1 VRERESARN
10 REGILLPPTHRHITV
25 HPHTHPHAHATPTHL
40 VKLFSTAMT
49 KSPVPPPPPR
59 GPALR
64 CLSPIKAPSPRPE
77 LLTPPLGSLPIPP
90 LAPPSDS
97 RSLFIR
103 SATAA
108 GRKSRCVCVVVVCVT
123 VVCGVCASARSRETK
138 RKNTRCVL
146 ACVCVRVCVWCVCVC
161 SCVCTF
167 VPASDKCTTHQPTY
181 GRNRLPTP
189 LQQSM
194 YGRK

>member
-103 SATAA
+103 SAMAA
-108 GRKSRCVCVVVVCVT
+108 GRKSRCVCSGFVCDSSLRCAHRQDPERQRERT
-123 VVCGVCASARSRETK
+123 RGACLRVC
-138 RKNTRCVL
+138 
-146 ACVCVRVCVWCVCVC
+146 ACVCACACVYFRAC
-161 SCVCTF
+161 
-167 VPASDKCTTHQPTY
+167 K
-181 GRNRLPTP
+181 
-189 LQQSM
+189 
-194 YGRK
+194 